1 MGVQRLGDGRFR
13 IFVDLGRDAAGRRRR
28 HTEVVRG
35 TKKEAERREREVLR
49 AHESGLYVEPSRMTV
64 AEFLD
69 RWLESEEAKVEE
81 RTWERYR
88 QLVRNQIRPTLGHL
102 KLTDLRPLH
111 IETAE
116 QEWLRSG
123 NRKTREP
130 SPLSA
135 QSVLH
140 AHRCLHTAM
149 ERGVRWRLLAVNPVD
164 GVEPPH
170 VERTEAEVLTPEEAK
185 RLMAVLRGSEFEVP
199 ILMGLF
205 CGLRPTEY
213 LALRWQDVDLERREL
228 RVRQNVHRVKAD
240 RVTEHMGVS
249 VQGFRFGPPKTHRSK
264 RPVTMPA
271 ELATGLRVWR
281 SAQAAA
287 RLRASAWA
295 ELDLVFTDA
304 VGLPHKIQ
312 RVERGFAAALRRA
325 DIEGDVQLYDLRH
338 TMASL
343 LLYLGESLKLVASR
357 LGHASETLVLT
368 TYGHLLPGQDR
379 AAADRLS
386 GLLEDGTRLAHGEDK
401 ETAG

>member
-1 MGVQRLGDGRFR
+1 M
-13 IFVDLGRDAAGRRRR
+13 
-28 HTEVVRG
+28 
-35 TKKEAERREREVLR
+35 
-49 AHESGLYVEPSRMTV
+49 
-64 AEFLD
+64 
-69 RWLESEEAKVEE
+69 
-81 RTWERYR
+81 
-88 QLVRNQIRPTLGHL
+88 
-102 KLTDLRPLH
+102 
-111 IETAE
+111 
-116 QEWLRSG
+116 
-123 NRKTREP
+123 
-130 SPLSA
+130 
-135 QSVLH
+135 
-140 AHRCLHTAM
+140 
-149 ERGVRWRLLAVNPVD
+149 
-164 GVEPPH
+164 
-170 VERTEAEVLTPEEAK
+170 LTPEEAK